1 MLRRR
6 PGSLRP
12 PDPVDQELIEGVE
25 AEFPWHVLVK
35 SASCAPDEAEQR
47 LYRLLRAG
55 FLEGTPGDTRAA
67 SKTSLPPVQV
77 PVAREVGPAPS
88 GNSGMPSRMPG
99 PSGEALLRE
108 LRALRGQNS
117 IPPVEVTRRP
127 PPGVVSQSRPPVS
140 TSSHPPLG
148 MSSPPASSWAPS
160 APSSSSN
167 PPPTYSRAPSSASL
181 PPVGSVPPGGPRC
194 DVDSPLGLLIDELSR
209 GQGMQRWSAARLREA
224 LEEELAGNFLQAVAI
239 LQVVLAQ
246 MEDPRIR
253 AERMRLQ
260 DKSQRAASGIYRSQ
274 AIDAEKQRKHSEA
287 AEHWRKVVEANPTDA
302 DAALH
307 AAKNFIEAGDLK
319 QAAHHARRATQL
331 APNNINAHKVLLHFF
346 KRSGMEA
353 SAQREREILA
363 KLRGA

>member
-1 MLRRR
+1 M
-6 PGSLRP
+6 
-12 PDPVDQELIEGVE
+12 
-25 AEFPWHVLVK
+25 
-35 SASCAPDEAEQR
+35 
-47 LYRLLRAG
+47 
-55 FLEGTPGDTRAA
+55 
-67 SKTSLPPVQV
+67 
-77 PVAREVGPAPS
+77 
-88 GNSGMPSRMPG
+88 
-99 PSGEALLRE
+99 
-108 LRALRGQNS
+108 
-117 IPPVEVTRRP
+117 
-127 PPGVVSQSRPPVS
+127 
-140 TSSHPPLG
+140 
-148 MSSPPASSWAPS
+148 
-160 APSSSSN
+160 
-167 PPPTYSRAPSSASL
+167 
-181 PPVGSVPPGGPRC
+181 
-194 DVDSPLGLLIDELSR
+194 LIDELSR

-274 AIDAEKQRKHSEA
+274 ALDAEKQRKHSEA

-307 AAKNFIEAGDLK
+307 AAKNYIEAGDLK